1 MRGLALLGRLPVLAL
16 GLSAAACGVGLAG
29 PSPPEAAAV
38 AAPSGVLSIG
48 SVSIS
53 PGREHEVVRPFG
65 DYLAARLAGVGIGSC
80 RVVVVD
86 SLHSMIGELA
96 AGRVDLYL
104 DSPFPVAFL
113 VAHGADLTVL
123 ARRWKRGRDEYRSV
137 VFARDDSR
145 VDTLEDLRGKV
156 VAFGIPFS
164 TAGFLMPKAALAA
177 AGLEL
182 VPFQDPAAS
191 VDPAKVGYVFS
202 NDAENTVFWVL
213 KGKAAAGAVNE
224 DYYRAL
230 AGPRI
235 DELKVLLR
243 TPALPRNIV
252 CARSSLDPRVKEAIV
267 EVLLAMEGDA
277 EGRAVME
284 AFENTLRF
292 DLFPNGA
299 EEALNE
305 VIGMLPYVED
315 DLGR

>member
-1 MRGLALLGRLPVLAL
+1 LRGLALVERLAALGL
-16 GLSAAACGVGLAG
+16 GLSAAACGGGPAG
-29 PSPPEAAAV
+29 PPAPGAVGVEAPA
-38 AAPSGVLSIG
+38 GVLSIG

-53 PGREHEVVRPFG
+53 PGREHEVVQPFG
-65 DYLAARLAGVGIGSC
+65 DYLAARLAAVGIGRC

-86 SLHSMIGELA
+86 SLHSMIGELN

-104 DSPFPVAFL
+104 DSPFPVAFA
-113 VAHGADLTVL
+113 VAHEADLAVL

-137 VFARDDSR
+137 VFVRGDSR
-145 VDTLEDLRGKV
+145 VDRLEDLRGKV

-182 VPFQDPAAS
+182 VPFQDPAAF
-191 VDPAKVGYVFS
+191 VDPGKVGYVFS

-213 KGKAAAGAVNE
+213 EGKAAAGAVNE
-224 DYYRAL
+224 DYYRVL
-230 AGPRI
+230 AGPRLG
-235 DELKVLLR
+235 ELKVLLR

-299 EEALNE
+299 EQALNE
-305 VIGMLPYVED
+305 VIGMLPYVEE

>member
-1 MRGLALLGRLPVLAL
+1 MRGLALPGRLAALAL
-16 GLSAAACGVGLAG
+16 VVAAAACGGGREG
-29 PSPPEAAAV
+29 PPAPEAAGA
-38 AAPSGVLSIG
+38 AAPAGMLSIG

-53 PGREHEVVRPFG
+53 PGREHDVVRPFG
-65 DYLAARLAGVGIGSC
+65 DYLAARLAGVGIGRC

-86 SLHSMIGELA
+86 SLHSMIGELE

-137 VFARDDSR
+137 VFAREDSR

-191 VDPAKVGYVFS
+191 VDPGKVGYVFS

-230 AGPRI
+230 AGPRL
-235 DELKVLLR
+235 DELKVVLR

-292 DLFPNGA
+292 DLFPNGG
-299 EEALNE
+299 EDALDE
-305 VIGMLPYVED
+305 VIDMLPYVEE

>member
-1 MRGLALLGRLPVLAL
+1 MRGLTLIGRLSVLAL
-16 GLSAAACGVGLAG
+16 GLTTAACGALPAH
-29 PSPPEAAAV
+29 SPPLEEAAA
-38 AAPSGVLSIG
+38 AHPAGYLRIG

-53 PGREHEVVRPFG
+53 PASEHEVVRPFG
-65 DYLAARLAGVGIGSC
+65 DYLAARLGGVGIGRC
-80 RVVVVD
+80 RVVVAD

-96 AGRVDLYL
+96 AGRVDLYF

-137 VFARDDSR
+137 VFVRGDSG
-145 VDTLEDLRGKV
+145 VDTLEDLRGRV

-177 AGLEL
+177 SGLDL
-182 VPFQDPAAS
+182 VPFQDPGAT
-191 VDPAKVGYVFS
+191 VDPGKVGYVFS

-224 DYYRAL
+224 DYFRAL

-243 TPALPRNIV
+243 TPTLPRNIV
-252 CARSSLDPRVKEAIV
+252 CARSTLDPRVKEAVV
-267 EVLLAMEGDA
+267 EVLLGMEGSA
-277 EGRAVME
+277 EGRAAME

-299 EEALNE
+299 EHALDE
-305 VIGMLPYVED
+305 VIGMLPYVEE

>member
-1 MRGLALLGRLPVLAL
+1 VSGVALLLRLPVLAL
-16 GLSAAACGVGLAG
+16 VLFSAACGAG
-29 PSPPEAAAV
+29 PAGPPPPEATGV
-38 AAPSGVLSIG
+38 AAPAGVLSIG

-53 PGREHEVVRPFG
+53 PGREHEVVQPFG
-65 DYLAARLAGVGIGSC
+65 DYLAARLAAVGIGRC

-86 SLHSMIGELA
+86 SLHSMIAELD

-104 DSPFPVAFL
+104 DSPFPVAFA
-113 VAHGADLTVL
+113 VAHEADLTVL

-137 VFARDDSR
+137 VFVRGDSR

-191 VDPAKVGYVFS
+191 VDSGNVGYVFS

-213 KGKAAAGAVNE
+213 EGKAAAGAVNE
-224 DYYRAL
+224 DYYRVL
-230 AGPRI
+230 AGPRLG
-235 DELKVLLR
+235 ELKVLLR

-252 CARSSLDPRVKEAIV
+252 CARSSLDPRVKEAVV

-299 EEALNE
+299 EQALNE
-305 VIGMLPYVED
+305 VFDMLPYVEE